1 MRFKVYD
8 EVFEKLPDLYFGVV
22 VGSQINN
29 QQNIPEIYDLMKNEM
44 SQMKNNLKGINLK
57 EYPGIMPYR
66 DAFNQLNL
74 NPNKFMSSVEAMAK
88 RVSKGNVLPSINPV
102 VDLINSISLKYI
114 LPMGAHDLDALQG
127 EIAIRFSREGD
138 TFTPL
143 GEELVE
149 ILNSGELVYADSKR
163 VRTRRWIWRQSN
175 IGKIDEN
182 SKNIFFP
189 IDGFQTNKEKVMKAA
204 DELEILLKKYF
215 HCQTKKGFIDIN
227 HPEMEISG
235 ANLQ

>member
-29 QQNIPEIYDLMKNEM
+29 RQNIPEIYNLMKNEM

-57 EYPGIMPYR
+57 EYPGIIPYR

-189 IDGFQTNKEKVMKAA
+189 IDGFQINKERVMKAA
-204 DELEILLKKYF
+204 EELEILLKRYF
-215 HCQTKKGFIDIN
+215 NCQIKKGFTDIN
-227 HPEMEISG
+227 HPEMEI
-235 ANLQ
+235 

>member
-1 MRFKVYD
+1 MKFKVYD

-22 VGSQINN
+22 VGNQINN
-29 QQNIPEIYDLMKNEM
+29 QQHIPEIYDLMKNEM
-44 SQMKNNLKGINLK
+44 SKVENNLKGVNLK
-57 EYPGIMPYR
+57 EYQGIILYR

-74 NPNKFMSSVEAMAK
+74 NPNKFMSSIEAMVK
-88 RVSKGNVLPSINPV
+88 RVSKGNILPSINPV
-102 VDLINSISLKYI
+102 VDLVNRISLKYI
-114 LPMGAHDLDALQG
+114 LPMGAHDLDALEG
-127 EIAIRFSREGD
+127 EIAIRFSRQGE

-149 ILNSGELVYADSKR
+149 VLDNGELVYTDSKR
-163 VRTRRWIWRQSN
+163 IRTRRWIWRQSN

-204 DELEILLKKYF
+204 EELEILLKKYF
-215 HCQTKKGFIDIN
+215 NCQTKKGFIDIN
-227 HPEMEISG
+227 HQEIEI
-235 ANLQ
+235 

>member
-22 VGSQINN
+22 VGNQINN

-44 SQMKNNLKGINLK
+44 SKVENNLKGVNLK
-57 EYPGIMPYR
+57 EYQGVIPYR

-74 NPNKFMSSVEAMAK
+74 NPNKFMSSVEAMVK
-88 RVSKGNVLPSINPV
+88 RVSKGNILPSINPV
-102 VDLINSISLKYI
+102 VDLVNRISLKYI
-114 LPMGAHDLDALQG
+114 LPMGAHDLDALEG
-127 EIAIRFSREGD
+127 EIAIRFSRKGD

-143 GEELVE
+143 GEELAEV
-149 ILNSGELVYADSKR
+149 LDNGELVYADSKR
-163 VRTRRWIWRQSN
+163 IRTRRWIWRQSN

-189 IDGFQTNKEKVMKAA
+189 IDGFQTNKEKVMKASE
-204 DELEILLKKYF
+204 ELEILLQRYFNCQIKKV
-215 HCQTKKGFIDIN
+215 FIDIN
-227 HPEMEISG
+227 HPEMEI
-235 ANLQ
+235 

>member
-22 VGSQINN
+22 VGYHINN
-29 QQNIPEIYDLMKNEM
+29 NQNIPEIYALMKNEM
-44 SQMKNNLKGINLK
+44 SKVENNLKGINLK
-57 EYPGIMPYR
+57 EYQGIIRYR

-74 NPNKFMSSVEAMAK
+74 NPNKFMSSIEAMVK

-102 VDLINSISLKYI
+102 VDLVNRISLKYI
-114 LPMGAHDLDALQG
+114 LPMGAHDLDALTG
-127 EIAIRFSREGD
+127 EIAIRFSRKGD
-138 TFTPL
+138 AFIPL

-149 ILNSGELVYADSKR
+149 VLDSGELVYADAKR
-163 VRTRRWIWRQSN
+163 IRTRRWIWRQSN

-189 IDGFQTNKEKVMKAA
+189 IDGFHANKERVMEAA
-204 DELEILLKKYF
+204 EELEILLKKYF
-215 HCQTKKGFIDIN
+215 NCDTKKDFININ
-227 HPEMEISG
+227 HQEMEI
-235 ANLQ
+235 

>member
-22 VGSQINN
+22 VGNQINN

-44 SQMKNNLKGINLK
+44 SKVENNLKGVNLK
-57 EYPGIMPYR
+57 EYQGVIPYR

-74 NPNKFMSSVEAMAK
+74 NPNKFMSSVEAMVK
-88 RVSKGNVLPSINPV
+88 RVSKGNILPSINPV
-102 VDLINSISLKYI
+102 VDLVNRISLKYI
-114 LPMGAHDLDALQG
+114 LPMGAHDLDALEG
-127 EIAIRFSREGD
+127 EIAIRFSRKGD

-143 GEELVE
+143 GEELAEV
-149 ILNSGELVYADSKR
+149 LDNGELVYADSKR
-163 VRTRRWIWRQSN
+163 IRTRRWIWRQSN

-189 IDGFQTNKEKVMKAA
+189 IDGFQTNKEKVMKASE
-204 DELEILLKKYF
+204 ELEILLQRYF
-215 HCQTKKGFIDIN
+215 NCQIKKGFIDIN
-227 HPEMEISG
+227 HPEMEI
-235 ANLQ
+235 

>member
-22 VGSQINN
+22 VGYHINN
-29 QQNIPEIYDLMKNEM
+29 NQNIPEIYALMKNEM
-44 SQMKNNLKGINLK
+44 SNVENNLKGINLK
-57 EYPGIMPYR
+57 EYQGIIPYR

-74 NPNKFMSSVEAMAK
+74 NPNKFMSSVEAMVK

-102 VDLINSISLKYI
+102 VDLVNRISLKYI
-114 LPMGAHDLDALQG
+114 LPMGAHDLDALAG
-127 EIAIRFSREGD
+127 EIAIRFSRKGD
-138 TFTPL
+138 AFIPL

-149 ILNSGELVYADSKR
+149 VLEGGELVYADSKR
-163 VRTRRWIWRQSN
+163 IRTRRWIWRQSN

-189 IDGFQTNKEKVMKAA
+189 IDGFHTNKERVVQAA
-204 DELEILLKKYF
+204 EELEILLKKYF
-215 HCQTKKGFIDIN
+215 NCDTKKGFIDIN
-227 HPEMEISG
+227 HQEMEI
-235 ANLQ
+235 